1 MGASWADWK
10 SKTLSFWSDFSYSMQ
25 QQRTISWLDCDV
37 QRKVHFIQQ
46 LMMTLSMT
54 GLKRSSKALPKA
66 KFAPKKG
73 HGHCLVVCCPSDP
86 LKLSESQWNHYIWE
100 VCSANQW
107 VTLKTIMPAASIGQH
122 KGPNAS
128 ASQHSPHI
136 AQPAQWLDQEEAP
149 EHFPKPNLHQK
160 KVMVIVRWSAAGLIH
175 YSFLNPSETII
186 SEKYAQQID
195 EMYGELHH
203 LQQALLNRKGP
214 VLHNYARLHIVPP
227 KVVQALQIER
237 IGLQSFASSAI
248 FHPTSCQLT
257 TTSSSILTTVCREN
271 AFITSRKQKMLSRSL
286 LNPEAWIFML

>member
-1 MGASWADWK
+1 
-10 SKTLSFWSDFSYSMQ
+10 MQ

-136 AQPAQWLDQEEAP
+136 AQPALQKWSESGYAFLPYSPDLLPTDYYFFKHFDNFLQGKGFHNQQEA
-149 EHFPKPNLHQK
+149 
-160 KVMVIVRWSAAGLIH
+160 
-175 YSFLNPSETII
+175 
-186 SEKYAQQID
+186 
-195 EMYGELHH
+195 
-203 LQQALLNRKGP
+203 
-214 VLHNYARLHIVPP
+214 
-227 KVVQALQIER
+227 
-237 IGLQSFASSAI
+237 
-248 FHPTSCQLT
+248 
-257 TTSSSILTTVCREN
+257 EN
-271 AFITSRKQKMLSRSL
+271 AFQKFVESWSTDFYAAGINKL
-286 LNPEAWIFML
+286 IFHWQNMCWL